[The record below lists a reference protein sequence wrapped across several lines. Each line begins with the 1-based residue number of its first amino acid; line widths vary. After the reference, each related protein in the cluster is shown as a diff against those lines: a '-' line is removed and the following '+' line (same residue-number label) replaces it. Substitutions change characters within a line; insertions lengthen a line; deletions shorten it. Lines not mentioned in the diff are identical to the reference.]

1 MKAIEHLE
9 NARDELEAAR
19 EKSSLGTR
27 LMITELIETLTDLI
41 DRTEN
46 INDDTE

>member
-27 LMITELIETLTDLI
+27 LMITELIEKLEDLI